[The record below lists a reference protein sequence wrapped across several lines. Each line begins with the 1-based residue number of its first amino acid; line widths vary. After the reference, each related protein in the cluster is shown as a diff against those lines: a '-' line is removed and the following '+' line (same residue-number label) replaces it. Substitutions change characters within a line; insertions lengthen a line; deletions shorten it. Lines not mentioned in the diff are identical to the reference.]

1 MSPQL
6 LIIFIFAAFALL
18 EAFKTGFLKKP
29 GQTWDDGFVE
39 IIGPIVLLAL
49 TQPFIFFL
57 ADRLM
62 TFTAPTLKDSLVNWP
77 LWAHLALLL
86 ILDDMMQY
94 WWHRASH
101 TFPFLYGLHRAH
113 HNAEYLSVRVVYR
126 NNVFY
131 YLMMPSIWLS
141 GILIYLGLGWTYA
154 IYLVVKMTV
163 IIGAHSEWRWA
174 QKLYTIKWLAPLM
187 WILERTISTP
197 ATHAA
202 HHGKY
207 KADGI
212 THYKGNFGNLLFFW
226 DILFGT
232 AKITRTYPKEFG
244 VENLKPMNWYEQL
257 FWPVFA
263 GTRPAEEVTDTTTDS
278 PQTNP

>member
-6 LIIFIFAAFALL
+6 LIILIFVAFALM
-18 EAFKTGFLKKP
+18 EAIKTGFFRKP
-29 GQTWDDGFVE
+29 GQTRDDGFVE
-39 IIGPIVLLAL
+39 IIGTIVLLTL
-49 TQPFIFFL
+49 TQPLIFFL
-57 ADRLM
+57 AHLLM
-62 TFTAPTLKDSLVNWP
+62 TFTAPALKDSLVTWP
-77 LWAHLALLL
+77 IWAHIVLLL
-86 ILDDMMQY
+86 VLDDMMQY

-163 IIGAHSEWRWA
+163 IIGAHSDWRWDE
-174 QKLYTIKWLAPLM
+174 KLYTVKWLAPLM
-187 WILERTISTP
+187 WVLERTISTP

-244 VENLKPMNWYEQL
+244 VENLRPMSWYEQL
-257 FWPVFA
+257 FWPIFA
-263 GTRPAEEVTDTTTDS
+263 GTRPAEEVTYTTTDN
-278 PQTNP
+278 PQSNP